1 MRTIA
6 PTGLLASLLLA
17 TLGASPARA
26 QGWDYGRNMFGFV
39 QSTPG
44 LPWTGQYHPGDGR
57 PGIYYVDAG
66 DGNFFGDPRG
76 RPLVP
81 AVPDRAR
88 APRLMGRHRVLLR
101 RSP

>member
-17 TLGASPARA
+17 ALGPTPAWA

-44 LPWTGQYHPGDGR
+44 VPWSGMYHPGDGR
-57 PGIYYVDAG
+57 PGIYFVDAG
-66 DGNFFGDPRG
+66 RGNFFGDPRG

-81 AVPDRAR
+81 AGSGFAPAARPYRAR
-88 APRLMGRHRVLLR
+88 GHKYLGRR
-101 RSP
+101 